1 MFSQPLRGAGHSE
14 SRLTRNGPLPERG
27 QGLPSKTNNIII
39 IIYYYSNLPIN
50 KRRPGTEI

>member
-39 IIYYYSNLPIN
+39 SYYSDMPNT
-50 KRRPGTEI
+50 KRRPGTKI